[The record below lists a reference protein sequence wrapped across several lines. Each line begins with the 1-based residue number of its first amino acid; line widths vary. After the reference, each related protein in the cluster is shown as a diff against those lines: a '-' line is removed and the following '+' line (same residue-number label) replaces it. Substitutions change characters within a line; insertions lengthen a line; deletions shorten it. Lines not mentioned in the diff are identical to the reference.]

1 MAPTAATC
9 GSTGAM
15 FWKSPLRPGVVGWP
29 RNRIRLCIV
38 THASRLVEL
47 AILGLKEMAAPIFPR
62 LCVQGDA
69 DASNSSALKG

>member
-9 GSTGAM
+9 GSTNAM
-15 FWKSPLRPGVVGWP
+15 FWKSSLRPGGWP
-29 RNRIRLCIV
+29 RNRLRLCIV
-38 THASRLVEL
+38 THVSRLVEL

>member
-15 FWKSPLRPGVVGWP
+15 FCKSLLRPAGRP
-29 RNRIRLCIV
+29 RNRLRLCIV
-38 THASRLVEL
+38 THVSRLVEL
-47 AILGLKEMAAPIFPR
+47 AIMGLKEMAAPTFPR